1 MLLTK
6 NRGKQGGDAAAP
18 AAATASR
25 RPQEERAAR
34 APARRRLP
42 AARRQLDIVQAVLA
56 LAAERDPAAITTVAI
71 AERVGVTHGALFRHF
86 ADKEAIWA
94 AVFDWVSGALG
105 GVVRQAFAEGRDPLD
120 TLQRVFV
127 AHVGFVDANPGVPR
141 ILFHELQRAG
151 DPPARA
157 RLRDLVREYRRR
169 LAVLFEAAKKSG
181 QVDPALDAEAAAA
194 LFIGT
199 VQGLVLQAA
208 LFARV
213 GSIQAHARRI
223 LPLLLHGFCGA
234 RR

>member
-1 MLLTK
+1 MSLT
-6 NRGKQGGDAAAP
+6 NSRGKPTGHAAGPP
-18 AAATASR
+18 AAASR
-25 RPQEERAAR
+25 PPQDGRAAGIQ
-34 APARRRLP
+34 ARRRLP

-56 LAAERDPAAITTVAI
+56 LAAERDPGAITTVAI

-86 ADKEAIWA
+86 AGKEAIWA
-94 AVFDWVSGALG
+94 AVFDWVSSALG
-105 GVVRQAFAEGRDPLD
+105 AVVREAFAEGRDPLD

-151 DPPARA
+151 DSPARA
-157 RLRDLVREYRRR
+157 RLRELVREYRRR
-169 LAVLFEAAKKSG
+169 LAGLFEAAKKSG
-181 QVDPALDAEAAAA
+181 QVDPALDSEAAAV

-199 VQGLVLQAA
+199 VQGIVLQAA
-208 LFARV
+208 LFARA
-213 GSIQAHARRI
+213 GSMPAHARRI